1 MSVSPPPVEHLFIIE
16 DSQGRRAIP
25 LVGASYV
32 VGRARSCDIQVASL
46 FVSRQHAVLR
56 RQVRGDGTSTYLI
69 IDGDPSGKPSVN
81 GLLINGQKQTQ
92 HRLKHGDQVVFGPQV
107 LAVYQARFSA
117 GQTSRGGLD
126 LGMKDDPFDITLID
140 PAMMGWNA
148 KESGWDS
155 NNDDTAI
162 STTDDTAISADDT
175 EISDTE

>member
-32 VGRARSCDIQVASL
+32 VGRARTCDIQVASL

-56 RQVRGDGTSTYLI
+56 RQVKGDGTSTYLI

-107 LAVYQARFSA
+107 MAVYQARFSA
-117 GQTSRGGLD
+117 GLTARGGID

-140 PAMMGWNA
+140 PAMMSWDGA
-148 KESGWDS
+148 DDSGV
-155 NNDDTAI
+155 

-175 EISDTE
+175 EIAGGD